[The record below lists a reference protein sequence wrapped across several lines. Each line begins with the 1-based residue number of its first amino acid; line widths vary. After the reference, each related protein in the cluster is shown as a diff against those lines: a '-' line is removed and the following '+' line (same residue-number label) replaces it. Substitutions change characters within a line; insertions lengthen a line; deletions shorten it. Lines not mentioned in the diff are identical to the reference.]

1 MDNLLTPK
9 QVMAR
14 LNISRSTL
22 KKLDR
27 EGVLTP
33 AIRMEPRGDRRYT
46 EIDIQKY
53 MQNGR
58 GK

>member
-1 MDNLLTPK
+1 
-9 QVMAR
+9 MAR